1 VVIFRRKVLPE
12 ELQQP
17 YRLFS
22 DHVERMEQARDA
34 LMSCLPVGR
43 VDPAPV
49 EVGLDLLADV
59 LAEIAAEMEGWRTPQ
74 IESEWQ
80 GCIEAIEESRGNMPR
95 AHAVASGSTELE
107 ELLGAVEDVDEPL
120 GYAFQQ
126 AELRWRRLRR

>member
-1 VVIFRRKVLPE
+1 MIFRRKSLPE
-12 ELQQP
+12 PLQAP

-43 VDPAPV
+43 VEPAPV
-49 EVGLDLLADV
+49 SVGLELLSDT
-59 LAEIAAEMEGWRTPQ
+59 LEEIVAEMDGWRLPQ
-74 IESEWQ
+74 IEKEWL
-80 GCIEAIEESRGNMPR
+80 GCVEAIAESRENMPR
-95 AHAVASGSTELE
+95 AHLVADRSGELE

-126 AELRWRRLRR
+126 AELRWRSLRR

>member
-1 VVIFRRKVLPE
+1 MFRRKQLPSS
-12 ELQQP
+12 LQGP
-17 YRLFS
+17 YQAFS
-22 DHVERMEQARDA
+22 EQVMQIEQARDA

-49 EVGLDLLADV
+49 PVGLDLLRDTLADV
-59 LAEIAAEMEGWRTPQ
+59 RGRMDEWKVPDLAEQWR
-74 IESEWQ
+74 
-80 GCIEAIEESRGNMPR
+80 GCADAIEESVGNMPR
-95 AHAVASGSTELE
+95 AHMVAETSTELE

>member
-1 VVIFRRKVLPE
+1 MFRRKQLPPS
-12 ELQQP
+12 LQVP
-17 YRLFS
+17 YQAFS
-22 DHVERMEQARDA
+22 EQVREIEQARDA

-49 EVGLDLLADV
+49 PVGLDLLRDILVDVQGRMGAWKVPGVADV
-59 LAEIAAEMEGWRTPQ
+59 
-74 IESEWQ
+74 WQ
-80 GCIEAIEESRGNMPR
+80 GCTDAITESLGNMPR
-95 AHAVASGSTELE
+95 AHEVAETSGELE